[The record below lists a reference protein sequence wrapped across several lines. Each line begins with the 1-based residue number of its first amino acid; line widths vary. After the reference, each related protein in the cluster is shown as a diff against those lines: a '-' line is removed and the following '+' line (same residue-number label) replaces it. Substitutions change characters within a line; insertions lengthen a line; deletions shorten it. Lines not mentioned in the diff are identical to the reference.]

1 MQIARKVLLKVVV
14 TDDFKKRYA
23 AQIKGLQNEVNVE
36 LEKIK
41 TTEQQFLLKVNNMDY
56 NYVMQVREQLEREKA
71 TRESTVKELDERMKE
86 MEAMQPGTVF
96 TQGTL
101 DSFIDLKVGDNLE
114 EKLGKAEAK
123 RIKEKFGKF
132 RSKKR

>member
-23 AQIKGLQNEVNVE
+23 NQIKTVQNEVNVE

-41 TTEQQFLLKVNNMDY
+41 TTEQQFLLKVNTMDY

-71 TRESTVKELDERMKE
+71 TRESTIKELDSRLKE
-86 MEAMQPGTVF
+86 MEAMTDGSVF

-114 EKLGKAEAK
+114 DKLGKAEII
-123 RIKEKFGKF
+123 IKDGVIQTISEG
-132 RSKKR
+132 

>member
-23 AQIKGLQNEVNVE
+23 TQIKGLQNEVNVE

-41 TTEQQFLLKVNNMDY
+41 TTEQQFLLKVNNMDH

-114 EKLGKAEAK
+114 EKLGKAEIV
-123 RIKEKFGKF
+123 IKDGVIQSINEG
-132 RSKKR
+132 

>member
-1 MQIARKVLLKVVV
+1 MQIARKVLLKVVI

-23 AQIKGLQNEVNVE
+23 AQLKGLQSEVKVE

-71 TRESTVKELDERMKE
+71 TRENTLKELEERMKE
-86 MEAMQPGTVF
+86 MDSMAIDSVF
-96 TQGTL
+96 PQGTL
-101 DSFIDLKVGDNLE
+101 DSFIDVKVGDNLE
-114 EKLGKAEAK
+114 DKLGKAEIV
-123 RIKEKFGKF
+123 IKDGVIQSIFEG
-132 RSKKR
+132 